1 MAFFASKVQLSYEF
15 VEMLP
20 QTDSSSITYRNFK
33 EKFGQDGSVMFIGI
47 EDSNLFKLAE
57 FNDFFDLTND
67 LKKIDGVQE
76 VVSITKMF
84 CLVKNDSTRKFGF
97 LPIVKEKPK
106 TQTELDSLKDAMYSY
121 KFYNGLLFNSAT
133 NVNLIMITLDKTK
146 INSSNRFTLIN
157 KITETSSVFTSK
169 YNIKPHYSGLPYI
182 RTITSKKVKNELVLF
197 ILLSLLVAAIVLFF
211 YFRSIKAVAIPVLIV
226 CMGVIWG
233 LGLMVLFGFKITILT
248 GIIPPLI
255 IVIGIENCIFL
266 INKYHFEYRLHGNKV
281 KALSRIVQRVGLAT
295 LLTNAAAAAGFAA
308 FIITRNQLLYEFG
321 LVASINIMVVYVIS
335 LFLIPIF
342 FSYMNPP
349 TAKHTKHLDNR
360 VVKGIVEKIVSAVQV
375 KRKLVYII
383 AILFLIGGGFG
394 MSLLKTSGRIVDDI
408 SSKDPMYK
416 DLMFFE
422 KHFKGVMPLEISIDT
437 RKKKGVMSLSV
448 FRKIDRLQDSLTKIP
463 ELSKPLSVVE
473 VVKFAKQAFYG
484 NDSAYYSVPN
494 GNEMAFMLDYIPKY
508 NKSKKSLLNS
518 FVDSTLQSAR
528 ISVQMANVGTK
539 DIERI
544 YAKVRSD
551 VDTIFDRS
559 KYDVAVTGTSVV
571 FAKGTNFLVDN
582 LGTSLLLALVVI
594 AMLMF
599 LLFRSPRMVL
609 IAIIPNLLPQIMTA
623 AMMGYLGIAI
633 KPSTILIFSIA
644 LGISIDNTILFL
656 SRYRFQLKHNKND
669 LRECVLAALRE
680 TGFSMIYSSSVLFL
694 GFSIFVFST
703 FGGTQSMGYLISFTL
718 FMAMI
723 SNLFLLPSLLLTFGK
738 KAITKS
744 FEEPVLELDEG
755 EEDTETEQNTITEL
769 ENELK

>member
-1 MAFFASKVQLSYEF
+1 
-15 VEMLP
+15 
-20 QTDSSSITYRNFK
+20 
-33 EKFGQDGSVMFIGI
+33 
-47 EDSNLFKLAE
+47 
-57 FNDFFDLTND
+57 
-67 LKKIDGVQE
+67 
-76 VVSITKMF
+76 
-84 CLVKNDSTRKFGF
+84 
-97 LPIVKEKPK
+97 
-106 TQTELDSLKDAMYSY
+106 
-121 KFYNGLLFNSAT
+121 
-133 NVNLIMITLDKTK
+133 
-146 INSSNRFTLIN
+146 
-157 KITETSSVFTSK
+157 
-169 YNIKPHYSGLPYI
+169 
-182 RTITSKKVKNELVLF
+182 
-197 ILLSLLVAAIVLFF
+197 
-211 YFRSIKAVAIPVLIV
+211 
-226 CMGVIWG
+226 
-233 LGLMVLFGFKITILT
+233 
-248 GIIPPLI
+248 
-255 IVIGIENCIFL
+255 
-266 INKYHFEYRLHGNKV
+266 
-281 KALSRIVQRVGLAT
+281 
-295 LLTNAAAAAGFAA
+295 
-308 FIITRNQLLYEFG
+308 
-321 LVASINIMVVYVIS
+321 
-335 LFLIPIF
+335 
-342 FSYMNPP
+342 
-349 TAKHTKHLDNR
+349 
-360 VVKGIVEKIVSAVQV
+360 
-375 KRKLVYII
+375 
-383 AILFLIGGGFG
+383 
-394 MSLLKTSGRIVDDI
+394 
-408 SSKDPMYK
+408 
-416 DLMFFE
+416 
-422 KHFKGVMPLEISIDT
+422 
-437 RKKKGVMSLSV
+437 MSLSV
-448 FRKIDRLQDSLTKIP
+448 FRKIDRLQDSLSKIP

-494 GNEMAFMLDYIPKY
+494 GNELAFMLDYIPKY

-544 YAKVRSD
+544 YAKVKAD

-559 KYDVAVTGTSVV
+559 KYTVAVTGTSVV

-594 AMLMF
+594 SLLMF

-755 EEDTETEQNTITEL
+755 AEDTEIEKNAISEL